1 MDREIRVEA
10 EMRTEKPSCPFT
22 RTTGDT
28 PVPRTSILAL
38 VGVAL
43 AVAGCGSSSKTG
55 SSSTT
60 TAAASAT
67 TTTASTSSSGPFLAK
82 FTSVSKVAST
92 VPANG
97 DVNPYGI
104 VLVPTSVGKLQ
115 AGQLLISNFNTK
127 EGGQGTGTTI
137 VQVSTPGK
145 VSLFANIDAKS
156 LPGSC
161 PGGVGLTT
169 ALNILPGGYVVVG
182 SLPTTNGKSATAKYG
197 CLIVLD
203 SEGKA
208 VETIASKNIQGPWD
222 STAKSEGSKTTL
234 FVSNALNGGAAK
246 GIHTVDNSTVLRIEL
261 ESGEGQTPK
270 VLNETVIANGIPWID
285 SAEALVLGPTGLA
298 LASNGTLYVASTE
311 DSKILA
317 ISEAMTR
324 TTPAAKG
331 GTVLTEGGHLKE
343 PLGMVLAP
351 NGNIIT
357 SNGGD
362 GNMVETTPAG
372 QQVAVQTADKKT
384 GAGSLFG
391 LVLAPEGKG
400 IYFVDDGENT
410 LNLLHEGQPAT
421 PTTSSTTTSAA
432 TTSTSPAAKS
442 TSVSVRTLPT
452 VGAVLVNSEGHTLYT
467 FAPDNHSKV
476 TCVSACATV
485 WPPLK
490 LASGETAAGSAQ
502 LKASLL
508 SSDPDPEGRSVITYA
523 GWPLYTYAA
532 DSAAGQDNGQGLE
545 ANGGLWYVI
554 APSGKLITTH

>member
-1 MDREIRVEA
+1 M
-10 EMRTEKPSCPFT
+10 
-22 RTTGDT
+22 
-28 PVPRTSILAL
+28 PRTSILAL
-38 VGVAL
+38 AGVAL
-43 AVAGCGSSSKTG
+43 ALAGCGSSSSTG
-55 SSSTT
+55 SSSS
-60 TAAASAT
+60 ASV
-67 TTTASTSSSGPFLAK
+67 ASTSTPAASTPSSGPFLAK
-82 FTSVSKVAST
+82 FTSVSKVATT

-104 VLVPTSVGKLQ
+104 VFVPTSVGKLQ
-115 AGQLLISNFNTK
+115 AGQMLISNFNAK
-127 EGGQGTGTTI
+127 EGAKESGQGTGTTI
-137 VQVSTPGK
+137 VQVSSAGK
-145 VSLFANIDAKS
+145 VSLFATIDAKT
-156 LPGSC
+156 LPGPC

-182 SLPTTNGKSATAKYG
+182 SLPTTNGKTATATYG

-203 SEGKA
+203 SDGKA

-222 STAKSEGSKTTL
+222 STAKSEGSKTSL

-246 GIHTVDNSTVLRIEL
+246 GIHTIDNSTVLRIEL
-261 ESGEGQTPK
+261 ESGEHQTPT
-270 VLNETVIANGIPWID
+270 VLNETVIADGIPWID

-317 ISEAMTR
+317 IPEAMTR

-391 LVLAPEGKG
+391 LALAPEGKG
-400 IYFVDDGENT
+400 VYFVDDGENT
-410 LNLLHEGQPAT
+410 LNFLHEG
-421 PTTSSTTTSAA
+421 
-432 TTSTSPAAKS
+432 
-442 TSVSVRTLPT
+442 
-452 VGAVLVNSEGHTLYT
+452 
-467 FAPDNHSKV
+467 
-476 TCVSACATV
+476 
-485 WPPLK
+485 
-490 LASGETAAGSAQ
+490 
-502 LKASLL
+502 
-508 SSDPDPEGRSVITYA
+508 
-523 GWPLYTYAA
+523 
-532 DSAAGQDNGQGLE
+532 
-545 ANGGLWYVI
+545 
-554 APSGKLITTH
+554 

>member
-1 MDREIRVEA
+1 M
-10 EMRTEKPSCPFT
+10 
-22 RTTGDT
+22 
-28 PVPRTSILAL
+28 PRSSILAL
-38 VGVAL
+38 AGIAL
-43 AVAGCGSSSKTG
+43 ILAGCGSSATSSS
-55 SSSTT
+55 SSSTP
-60 TAAASAT
+60 AAASAAT
-67 TTTASTSSSGPFLAK
+67 TTSSASSTHFLANLG
-82 FTSVSKVAST
+82 TVSKVAST

-97 DVNPYGI
+97 DINPYGI
-104 VLVPTSVGKLQ
+104 VTVPTSTGKLQ
-115 AGQLLISNFNTK
+115 AGQMLVSNFNAK
-127 EGGQGTGTTI
+127 ESAKENGQGTGTTI
-137 VQVSTPGK
+137 VQVSTAGK
-145 VSLFANIDAKS
+145 VSLFATIDAKT

-182 SLPTTNGKSATAKYG
+182 SLPTTNGKTATAKYG
-197 CLIVLD
+197 CLIVLN

-222 STAKSEGSKTTL
+222 STAKSEGSKTML
-234 FVSNALNGGAAK
+234 FVSNALNGGPVEGK
-246 GIHTVDNSTVLRIEL
+246 KTIDNSTVLRIEL

-285 SAEALVLGPTGLA
+285 SEEALVLGPTGLA
-298 LASNGTLYVASTE
+298 LASDGTLYVASTE

-317 ISEAMTR
+317 IAEATTRMT
-324 TTPAAKG
+324 PVAKG

-372 QQVAVQTADKKT
+372 QQVAVQTADTKT

-391 LVLAPEGKG
+391 LVVAPEGKG

-410 LNLLHEGQPAT
+410 LNFLHEGQPAT
-421 PTTSSTTTSAA
+421 PTTSTTAASPTA
-432 TTSTSPAAKS
+432 TTPARK
-442 TSVSVRTLPT
+442 SVSLAIRTLPT
-452 VGAVLVNSEGHTLYT
+452 VGAVLVNAEGHTLYT

-476 TCVSACATV
+476 TCVSSCATL

-490 LASGETAAGSAQ
+490 LASGETAAGPAQ

-508 SSDPDPEGRSVITYA
+508 GSDPDPEGGSVVTYA

-532 DSAAGQDNGQGLE
+532 DSAAGEDNGQAIE
-545 ANGGLWYVI
+545 ADGGRWYVI
-554 APSGKLITTH
+554 APSGKVITTN

>member
-1 MDREIRVEA
+1 
-10 EMRTEKPSCPFT
+10 
-22 RTTGDT
+22 
-28 PVPRTSILAL
+28 VPRTSILAL

-43 AVAGCGSSSKTG
+43 AVAGCGSSSSTSS
-55 SSSTT
+55 SSSTNS
-60 TAAASAT
+60 AASVSTPAE
-67 TTTASTSSSGPFLAK
+67 STSSSGPFLAK

-104 VLVPTSVGKLQ
+104 VTVPTSVGKLQ
-115 AGQLLISNFNTK
+115 AGQLLISNFNAAESAK
-127 EGGQGTGTTI
+127 QNGQGTGKTI
-137 VQVSTPGK
+137 VQISPAGK
-145 VSLFANIDAKS
+145 ISLFATVNAET
-156 LPGSC
+156 LPGPC

-182 SLPTTNGKSATAKYG
+182 SLPTTNGKTATAKYG

-246 GIHTVDNSTVLRIEL
+246 GKKTIDNSTVLRIEL

-270 VLNETVIANGIPWID
+270 VMNETVIANGIPWID

-343 PLGMVLAP
+343 PLGMMLAP

-490 LASGETAAGSAQ
+490 LASGETAAGSVQ

-508 SSDPDPEGRSVITYA
+508 SSDPDPEGGSVITYA

-554 APSGKLITTH
+554 APSGKLITMH

>member
-1 MDREIRVEA
+1 M
-10 EMRTEKPSCPFT
+10 
-22 RTTGDT
+22 
-28 PVPRTSILAL
+28 PRTSILAL
-38 VGVAL
+38 GVAL
-43 AVAGCGSSSKTG
+43 VLAGCGSSSNTSS
-55 SSSTT
+55 SSSTNS
-60 TAAASAT
+60 AASA
-67 TTTASTSSSGPFLAK
+67 STPAAPSPSPGPFLAK

-97 DVNPYGI
+97 DINPYGI
-104 VLVPTSVGKLQ
+104 VTVPTSVGKLQ
-115 AGQLLISNFNTK
+115 AGQMLISNFNAK
-127 EGGQGTGTTI
+127 ESAKDNGQGTGTTI
-137 VQVSTPGK
+137 VQISTAGK
-145 VSLFANIDAKS
+145 VSPFATIDAKT
-156 LPGSC
+156 LPGPC

-169 ALNILPGGYVVVG
+169 ALNILPGGYVIVG

-208 VETIASKNIQGPWD
+208 VETIANKNIQGPWD

-246 GIHTVDNSTVLRIEL
+246 GIHTIDNSTVLRIEL
-261 ESGEGQTPK
+261 ESGEHQTPK
-270 VLNETVIANGIPWID
+270 VLSETVIAKGIPWID

-298 LASNGTLYVASTE
+298 LASDGTLYVASTE

-391 LVLAPEGKG
+391 LVIAPEGKG

-410 LNLLHEGQPAT
+410 LNLLREAPSASPSAAAATPPSQGATKPAAPATTGSAQSLSVEANPEGQLKFNKTALTAKAGKVSIDFSNMAPLAHNLTVASASGAVVGAT
-421 PTTSSTTTSAA
+421 PTLQGG
-432 TTSTSPAAKS
+432 AKAL
-442 TSVSVRTLPT
+442 TLNLKPGTYKFYCSVPGHRMAGMEGTLT
-452 VGAVLVNSEGHTLYT
+452 V
-467 FAPDNHSKV
+467 K
-476 TCVSACATV
+476 
-485 WPPLK
+485 
-490 LASGETAAGSAQ
+490 
-502 LKASLL
+502 
-508 SSDPDPEGRSVITYA
+508 
-523 GWPLYTYAA
+523 
-532 DSAAGQDNGQGLE
+532 
-545 ANGGLWYVI
+545 
-554 APSGKLITTH
+554 

>member
-1 MDREIRVEA
+1 M
-10 EMRTEKPSCPFT
+10 
-22 RTTGDT
+22 
-28 PVPRTSILAL
+28 PRTSILAL
-38 VGVAL
+38 AGIAL
-43 AVAGCGSSSKTG
+43 AIAGCGSSSST
-55 SSSTT
+55 SSSSATSS
-60 TAAASAT
+60 AASA
-67 TTTASTSSSGPFLAK
+67 STPAEPVPRSGPFLAK

-104 VLVPTSVGKLQ
+104 VTVPTSTGKLQ
-115 AGQLLISNFNTK
+115 AGQLLISNFNAK
-127 EGGQGTGTTI
+127 ESAKENGQGTGTTI
-137 VQVSTPGK
+137 VQISPAGNT
-145 VSLFANIDAKS
+145 SLFATVNAKT
-156 LPGSC
+156 LPGPC

-169 ALNILPGGYVVVG
+169 ALSILPGGYVVVG
-182 SLPTTNGKSATAKYG
+182 SLPTTNGKTATAKYG

-208 VETIASKNIQGPWD
+208 VETIAGKNIQGPWD
-222 STAKSEGSKTTL
+222 STAKSEGSKTML

-246 GIHTVDNSTVLRIEL
+246 GIKTIDNSTVLRIEL
-261 ESGEGQTPK
+261 ESGEGQMPK
-270 VLNETVIANGIPWID
+270 VLSETVIANGIPWVD

-372 QQVAVQTADKKT
+372 QQVAVQAADKKT

-391 LVLAPEGKG
+391 LAIAPEGKG

-410 LNLLHEGQPAT
+410 LNLLHAGQPAT
-421 PTTSSTTTSAA
+421 PTTSSTAAVSPTA
-432 TTSTSPAAKS
+432 TTTTRSTPATPATKS
-442 TSVSVRTLPT
+442 ISLSVRTLPT
-452 VGAVLVNSEGHTLYT
+452 VGAVLVNAEGHTLYT
-467 FAPDNHSKV
+467 FAPDQHSKV
-476 TCVSACATV
+476 TCVSSCAAV

-490 LASGETAAGSAQ
+490 LASGDTASGPPQ

-508 SSDPDPEGRSVITYA
+508 GSDPDPEGGSVVTYA

-532 DSAAGQDNGQGLE
+532 DSAAGQDNGQTIE

-554 APSGKLITTH
+554 APSGKVITTH

>member
-1 MDREIRVEA
+1 
-10 EMRTEKPSCPFT
+10 
-22 RTTGDT
+22 
-28 PVPRTSILAL
+28 VPRTSILAL

-43 AVAGCGSSSKTG
+43 AVAGCGSSSSTSS
-55 SSSTT
+55 SSSTNST
-60 TAAASAT
+60 ASAST
-67 TTTASTSSSGPFLAK
+67 PAESTSSSGPFLAK

-104 VLVPTSVGKLQ
+104 VTVPTSVGKLQ
-115 AGQLLISNFNTK
+115 AGQLLISNFNAAESAK
-127 EGGQGTGTTI
+127 ENGQGTGKTI
-137 VQVSTPGK
+137 VQISPAGK
-145 VSLFANIDAKS
+145 ISLFATVNAKT
-156 LPGSC
+156 LPGPC

-182 SLPTTNGKSATAKYG
+182 SLPTTNGKTASAKYG

-203 SEGKA
+203 SEGKV

-222 STAKSEGSKTTL
+222 STAKSEGSKTSL

-246 GIHTVDNSTVLRIEL
+246 GKKTIDNSTVLRIEL

-270 VLNETVIANGIPWID
+270 VLSETVIANGIPWID

-331 GTVLTEGGHLKE
+331 GTVLTEGDHLKE

-391 LVLAPEGKG
+391 LVIAPEGKG

-421 PTTSSTTTSAA
+421 PTPSSTTASAA
-432 TTSTSPAAKS
+432 TTTTSPAARS
-442 TSVSVRTLPT
+442 IRLSVRTLPT
-452 VGAVLVNSEGHTLYT
+452 VGAVLVNAEGHTLYT
-467 FAPDNHSKV
+467 FVPDQHSKV
-476 TCVSACATV
+476 TCVSSCAAV

-490 LASGETAAGSAQ
+490 LASGETAAGPQ

-508 SSDPDPEGRSVITYA
+508 GSDPDPEGGSVVTYA

-532 DSAAGQDNGQGLE
+532 DGSAGQDNGQGLE

-554 APSGKLITTH
+554 APSGKVITTH

>member
-1 MDREIRVEA
+1 MNRLVRY
-10 EMRTEKPSCPFT
+10 PSK
-22 RTTGDT
+22 GDT

-43 AVAGCGSSSKTG
+43 AVAGCGSSSKTS

-60 TAAASAT
+60 TAAASAG
-67 TTTASTSSSGPFLAK
+67 TTAESTSSSGPFLAK
-82 FTSVSKVAST
+82 FTSVTKIAST

-97 DVNPYGI
+97 DINPYGI
-104 VLVPTSVGKLQ
+104 VTVPTSVGKLQ
-115 AGQLLISNFNTK
+115 AGQLLISNFNAAESAK
-127 EGGQGTGTTI
+127 ENGQGTGKTI
-137 VQVSTPGK
+137 VQVSPAGK
-145 VSLFANIDAKS
+145 VSLFASVDAKT
-156 LPGSC
+156 LPDPC

-169 ALNILPGGYVVVG
+169 ALNVLPGGYVVVG
-182 SLPTTNGKSATAKYG
+182 SLPTTNGKTATAKYG

-222 STAKSEGSKTTL
+222 STAKSEGSKTSL

-246 GIHTVDNSTVLRIEL
+246 GKKTIDNSTVLRIEL
-261 ESGEGQTPK
+261 ESGENQTPK

-351 NGNIIT
+351 NGNIVT

-391 LVLAPEGKG
+391 LAIAPEGKG

-410 LNLLHEGQPAT
+410 LNLLH
-421 PTTSSTTTSAA
+421 
-432 TTSTSPAAKS
+432 
-442 TSVSVRTLPT
+442 
-452 VGAVLVNSEGHTLYT
+452 
-467 FAPDNHSKV
+467 
-476 TCVSACATV
+476 
-485 WPPLK
+485 
-490 LASGETAAGSAQ
+490 
-502 LKASLL
+502 
-508 SSDPDPEGRSVITYA
+508 
-523 GWPLYTYAA
+523 
-532 DSAAGQDNGQGLE
+532 
-545 ANGGLWYVI
+545 
-554 APSGKLITTH
+554 

>member
-1 MDREIRVEA
+1 
-10 EMRTEKPSCPFT
+10 
-22 RTTGDT
+22 
-28 PVPRTSILAL
+28 VPRTSILAL
-38 VGVAL
+38 AGVAL
-43 AVAGCGSSSKTG
+43 AVAGCGSSSGTSS
-55 SSSTT
+55 SSSTS
-60 TAAASAT
+60 AAASAAAT
-67 TTTASTSSSGPFLAK
+67 TSSASSVPFLANLR
-82 FTSVSKVAST
+82 TVSKVAST

-104 VLVPTSVGKLQ
+104 ALIPTSVGKLQ
-115 AGQLLISNFNTK
+115 AGQMLISNFNAK
-127 EGGQGTGTTI
+127 EAAKENGQGTGTTI
-137 VQVSTPGK
+137 VQVSTAGK
-145 VSLFANIDAKS
+145 VSLFATIDAKT
-156 LPGSC
+156 LPGPC

-169 ALNILPGGYVVVG
+169 ALDILPGGYVVVG
-182 SLPTTNGKSATAKYG
+182 SLPTTNGKTATAKYG

-208 VETIASKNIQGPWD
+208 VQTIASKNIQGPWD

-234 FVSNALNGGAAK
+234 FVSNALNGGPAK
-246 GIHTVDNSTVLRIEL
+246 GIHTIDNSTVLRIEL
-261 ESGEGQTPK
+261 ESGTGQTPK
-270 VLNETVIANGIPWID
+270 VLSETVIANGIPWVN

-298 LASNGTLYVASTE
+298 LAPDGTLYVAST
-311 DSKILA
+311 DGSKIFA

-324 TTPAAKG
+324 TTAAAKG

-372 QQVAVQTADKKT
+372 QQIAVQTADKKT

-391 LVLAPEGKG
+391 LVIAPNGKG

-421 PTTSSTTTSAA
+421 SSSSNATTSAV
-432 TTSTSPAAKS
+432 TTVPSSPAAKS
-442 TSVSVRTLPT
+442 IGLSVRTLPT
-452 VGAVLVNSEGHTLYT
+452 VGAVLVNAEGRTLYT
-467 FAPDNHSKV
+467 FVPDQHSKV
-476 TCVSACATV
+476 TCVSSCAAV

-490 LASGETAAGSAQ
+490 LASGETTAGAPQ

-508 SSDPDPEGRSVITYA
+508 GSDPDPEGGRVVTYA

-532 DSAAGQDNGQGLE
+532 DGAAGQDNGQAIE
-545 ANGGLWYVI
+545 ANGGRWYVI
-554 APSGKLITTH
+554 APSGKVITS